1 MAARPW
7 AAFRAGR
14 AAGRVPFLDDSEARG
29 RLHLRKCHS
38 PALSTGSRG
47 FVNFQEKMPISDL
60 SRAQPTWE
68 SQKEALNDGLRTP
81 SLWNITLT
89 PWSWMNI
96 SLRRKGVLLK
106 KRGEMS
112 SFKSLTRE
120 ANAKLD
126 PKVAS
131 RYELRS
137 SDSKP
142 IMLTVTQQDSYLA
155 VFTVMFKWNELAA
168 SAAVER
174 AAPELPLRRRNPPA
188 SAFRLLS
195 PLFCSK
201 SNSFVS
207 SFSCISSSRES
218 SNNLAGRASLSK
230 WRVMRRCGA
239 PFRSSFNPEVRC
251 SLWGELLK
259 RCRSPGTARGGRN
272 VRNRK
277 CR

>member
-1 MAARPW
+1 
-7 AAFRAGR
+7 
-14 AAGRVPFLDDSEARG
+14 
-29 RLHLRKCHS
+29 
-38 PALSTGSRG
+38 
-47 FVNFQEKMPISDL
+47 MPISDL
-60 SRAQPTWE
+60 SRVQPTWE

-126 PKVAS
+126 PNVAS

-155 VFTVMFKWNELAA
+155 VFTVIFKWNELAA

-174 AAPELPLRRRNPPA
+174 ASPELPLPRRNPPT
-188 SAFRLLS
+188 SAFRSLS

-218 SNNLAGRASLSK
+218 FQITWLEERACRNGVLCGDAVPPPAPVSILRFAVLFGVSSWNAVGRRAQPVVAGMFVTANAGKTKRYYPNPRYAEYFKNLVA
-230 WRVMRRCGA
+230 MYMY
-239 PFRSSFNPEVRC
+239 F
-251 SLWGELLK
+251 
-259 RCRSPGTARGGRN
+259 
-272 VRNRK
+272 
-277 CR
+277 